1 MSGSKEDV
9 YNRFGLFNILRLCYR
24 DKRTEAKGILR
35 MATWQSL
42 VSRGVP
48 TRKLGISAGKLLLSV
63 TLNVRTF
70 NSDIPA
76 TTWAWPS
83 KMQEVSR
90 DLPRVQM
97 VRWHIGSS
105 PRTSQST
112 EPQYLYFY

>member
-63 TLNVRTF
+63 TLNVRTLTF
-70 NSDIPA
+70 SSDVPA
-76 TTWAWPS
+76 TAWPP
-83 KMQEVSR
+83 KMQEVTSA
-90 DLPRVQM
+90 LPRVQTI
-97 VRWHIGSS
+97 R
-105 PRTSQST
+105 
-112 EPQYLYFY
+112 